1 MSGNETHRDE
11 GDGVEAHDGATVPA
25 VRGRKRDQSRDVAIL
40 EAALDVLAESGYDGM
55 TMDLV
60 ALRAKAGKAT
70 VYRRW
75 QSKAALVVE
84 AVAYLKRAQVD
95 LAGLPDTGTLR
106 GDLLALFRP
115 QPHQDSERKLRVM
128 AGLASVL
135 SQHPDLAEAGNSA
148 IVEPWA
154 YAHLTL
160 MQRAE
165 RRGELRDGADLQAA
179 SQVVPSMAAYR
190 ALIQRK
196 PFELQFLTAV
206 VDGVL
211 LPALLKPASTLPT
224 RQRPTKTTSGT
235 ST

>member
-1 MSGNETHRDE
+1 MSSDDVKKSGDDE
-11 GDGVEAHDGATVPA
+11 AAGEVATAPL
-25 VRGRKRDQSRDVAIL
+25 RGRKRDQSRNAPIL

-60 ALRAKAGKAT
+60 AQRAKAGKAT

-84 AVAYLKRAQVD
+84 AVAYLKRSQVD

-115 QPHQDSERKLRVM
+115 QPSQDSERKLRVM
-128 AGLASVL
+128 AGLAAVL
-135 SQHPDLAEAGNSA
+135 SQHPELAEAGNSA
-148 IVEPWA
+148 IAEPWA
-154 YAHLTL
+154 DAHLTL
-160 MQRAE
+160 MRRAE
-165 RRGELRDGADLQAA
+165 RRGELREGADLQAA
-179 SQVVPSMAAYR
+179 SEVLPSMAAYR

-196 PFELQFLTAV
+196 PFELQFLMAV

-211 LPALLKPASTLPT
+211 LPALLKPDATLPK
-224 RQRPTKTTSGT
+224 RQRAPKTGLASAR
-235 ST
+235 